1 MLSPK
6 TQYNLKNAREYFEE
20 HLCAGDYYS
29 EGQRIRGQWFGK
41 GAEALGLRGDVGRD
55 EFLALCEN
63 HHPQTGESLTQRR
76 KSVRRELDENGD
88 ERNVA
93 NRRVF
98 YDFTL
103 SPPKSVSIAA
113 LAGGDE
119 RIIEAHGRAVF
130 TAMGELEQ
138 FASTR
143 VRRGG
148 SFSDR
153 ETGNVAGAIFHHDTS
168 RALDPHLHSHC
179 ILFNATHDAVEG
191 RWKALQNYGM
201 LRAQKYV
208 ENVYYH
214 ELARAL
220 IGFGYEIEN
229 HRRGDFELKGM
240 SSTLRDKFSKRHA
253 EIDEK
258 ARMLLAKQPEK
269 ASGNVADIREHI
281 AHDER
286 SRKIK
291 NVGREKLLGL
301 WKQQMTKGELA
312 ELGRLVAENG
322 RRSKAQTHDAAA
334 ALSWAEAHLF
344 DRRSV
349 VNDHELWRHALEFA
363 RGSEMEIA
371 ALKSLTAKRDYLR
384 DESQPRKLTTREV
397 LGREWDILHVARDG
411 AGRHQPF
418 NAKHVAAD
426 SLDEEQRTAVR
437 HILRSTDFLTLF
449 RGAAGTGK
457 SFALREVLRGLES
470 AGHVVHV
477 IAPQRQQVI
486 DLESAGFTGAQTV
499 SEFLTRKSMLP
510 GGVVIVDETGQ
521 LGAKQMQALL
531 SCVKENG
538 GRIICSG
545 DTRQHGAVE
554 ASDALRAIEKYSG
567 LKAAELTAIRRQDP
581 TRAKS
586 SEERSFIEQYKKAVQ
601 EASAGLAAESFERLE
616 KQGAV
621 VECKIGEQQERLAS
635 HYLAL
640 ARNGESTVVVAQTW
654 SEIRKVNESVRD
666 ALKRAGLI
674 GAQEHAITAL
684 EAVDLTDAQKRDARS
699 YKPES
704 VLIFNR
710 DTSGFQ
716 KGQRGRLVAMTGDAI
731 VVEADNRIRE
741 IPFARLARLTV
752 CRERETPVAVGD
764 RLQLKA
770 NAKTRDGRPLAN
782 GELVTVARIDGDGRI
797 VLQDGRM
804 LERTYRQFVRGYAV
818 TSYAS
823 QGKTVD
829 YVLFSDSAV
838 QAATNRQQWYV
849 TISRGRKG
857 VRIFTTDKEQLRENI
872 ARSGERELALDLTRP
887 RQSQRQGLRRVLT
900 IGLTRGRQ
908 LAARICHRIAALAS
922 RMRAKAARR
931 EVSVS

>member
-6 TQYNLKNAREYFEE
+6 TQYNLKNAQEYFEE

-76 KSVRRELDENGD
+76 KNLRRELDENGD

-130 TAMGELEQ
+130 IAMGELEQ
-138 FASTR
+138 FAATR

-148 SFSDR
+148 SLSDQ
-153 ETGNVAGAIFHHDTS
+153 ETGNVAGAMFHHDTS

-220 IGFGYEIEN
+220 ISFGYEIAN

-240 SSTLRDKFSKRHA
+240 SPALRDKFSKRHA

-258 ARMLLAKQPEK
+258 TRTLLANQPEK

-301 WKQQMTKGELA
+301 WRQQMTKGELA
-312 ELGRLVAENG
+312 ELKRLLAGNG
-322 RRSKAQTHDAAA
+322 RYSKAQTHDAAA
-334 ALSWAEAHLF
+334 ALTWAEEHLF

-363 RGSEMEIA
+363 RGSQMEIA
-371 ALKSLTAKRDYLR
+371 ALKSLAAKRDYLR

-397 LGREWDILHVARDG
+397 LGREWDILQVAKDG
-411 AGRHQPF
+411 AGQHQPF

-426 SLDEEQRTAVR
+426 SLDEEQRTAVG
-437 HILRSTDFLTLF
+437 HILQSTDFLTLF

-457 SFALREVLRGLES
+457 SFALREVVRGLES
-470 AGHVVHV
+470 AGHAAHV

-486 DLESAGFTGAQTV
+486 DLESAGFVGAQTV
-499 SEFLTRKSMLP
+499 SEFLARKSMLP

-531 SCVKENG
+531 GCVKENG

-567 LKAAELTAIRRQDP
+567 LKAAELTTIRRQDP
-581 TRAKS
+581 ARAKTDG
-586 SEERSFIEQYKKAVQ
+586 ERSFIEEYKKAVQ

-621 VECKIGEQQERLAS
+621 VECGIGDQQERLAS

-674 GAQEHAITAL
+674 GAEEHAITAL
-684 EAVDLTDAQKRDARS
+684 EAVDLTEAQKRDARS
-699 YKPES
+699 YETDS
-704 VLIFNR
+704 VLVFNR
-710 DTSGFQ
+710 DTSGFR

-731 VVEADNRIRE
+731 IVEAENRIRE

-752 CRERETPVAVGD
+752 CRERETPLAVGD

-782 GELVTVARIDGDGRI
+782 GELVTVTRIDGDGRI
-797 VLQDGRM
+797 VLQDGRT

-857 VRIFTTDKEQLRENI
+857 VRIFTADKEQLRENI
-872 ARSGERELALDLTRP
+872 ARSGDRELALDLTRP
-887 RQSQRQGLRRVLT
+887 RQSQPQRLRRVLT

-908 LAARICHRIAALAS
+908 LAAMICHRIAALAS
-922 RMRAKAARR
+922 RVRAKATRR
-931 EVSVS
+931 EVSLS